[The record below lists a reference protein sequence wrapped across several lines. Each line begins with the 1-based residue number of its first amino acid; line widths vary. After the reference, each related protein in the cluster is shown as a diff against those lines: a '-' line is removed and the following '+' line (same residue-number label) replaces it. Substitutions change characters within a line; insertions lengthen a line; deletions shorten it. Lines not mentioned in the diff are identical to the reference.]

1 MRLGGRLVQVY
12 ESLGP
17 SDLIQIAILAVV
29 IFAVLRVFGKT
40 FGAGYLGRGLGL
52 VILGLFLVV
61 QVIIAGLDM
70 TELST
75 VLDYL
80 LTSLLLMMLVVFQ
93 PELRRALMMLGRS
106 KLWRFFSPT
115 NQSVAEKLAEAA
127 VQLSRERIG
136 ALMAIQGEM
145 NLSHYIDSGERLDAR
160 VSTMLLRTIFF
171 PRAPLHDGAIVVV
184 NGRVAA
190 AACQLPLGSFEG
202 QASLPAGVHMG
213 MRHRAALGLSEETD
227 AVVVVVS
234 EETGRISLVVGG
246 RLEPVPGENLGRRL
260 AAMLSSPTGTY
271 RKAG

>member
-1 MRLGGRLVQVY
+1 LGGRLVQVY

-17 SDLIQIAILAVV
+17 SDLVQIIILAVV
-29 IFAVLRVFGKT
+29 IFAVLRVFGRT
-40 FGAGYLGRGLGL
+40 LGAGNLGRGLGL
-52 VILGLFLVV
+52 VVLGLFLLV

-80 LTSLLLMMLVVFQ
+80 LSALLLLMLVVFQ

-115 NQSVAEKLAEAA
+115 NQSVADKLAEAA
-127 VQLSRERIG
+127 VQLSRERVG
-136 ALMAIQGEM
+136 ALLAIQGEM
-145 NLSHYIDSGERLDAR
+145 NLAPYIESGERIDAR
-160 VSTMLLRTIFF
+160 VTSVLVRTIFF
-171 PRAPLHDGAIVVV
+171 PRSPLHDGAVVVV

-190 AACQLPLGSFEG
+190 AACQLPLGSFE
-202 QASLPAGVHMG
+202 AETNLPAGSHLG

-227 AVVVVVS
+227 AVVLVVS

-246 RLEPVPGENLGRRL
+246 RLEAVPSENLERRL
-260 AAMLSSPTGTY
+260 TTVLSSPTATY
-271 RKAG
+271 LKKAG